1 MLDMLVANSNIYF
14 SGQDV
19 GETIEC
25 TNPRQSC
32 RLAAREKYRCR
43 LGDLVDSETLDN
55 HEKDAL
61 YNSEPGL

>member
-1 MLDMLVANSNIYF
+1 MLDMLVASSKYIF

-43 LGDLVDSETLDN
+43 LGDLVDSETLDK
-55 HEKDAL
+55 HEKDVL